1 MNYVIL
7 DLEWNSA
14 YSKSAHRFV
23 NEIIEFGAVKL
34 DAGFNEIDSFSRLI
48 TPRVGKKLSGRVRQL
63 TKLTNEDL
71 AGGEDF
77 FTVTDA
83 FTQFLGDSVL
93 MTWGTSDIHSLIDNY
108 LYYTNSRTIP
118 FLTRYCDLQEYC
130 EKAIGEFDEGNQI
143 GLGHFAEKIGVD
155 FSEEEQHRAAAD
167 AYLSLKILRRVMNR
181 YPLESC
187 ILQADC
193 EEFYDRMLFKNFFI
207 TDLRSP
213 EIDRAQ
219 MKFSCDQCGKQA
231 RRVKRWKLHNKNFNA
246 DFYCKNCG
254 RRFSGRISFKR
265 RYDGVKVNK
274 RIVEKPEQSEKQE
287 TNDKAG
293 E

>member
-23 NEIIEFGAVKL
+23 NEIIEFGAVKV
-34 DAGFNEIDSFSRLI
+34 DGDFNEIGSFARLI
-48 TPRVGKKLSGRVRQL
+48 TPRVGKKLSGRVREL

-77 FTVTDA
+77 FSVTEE

-108 LYYTNSRTIP
+108 LYYTDNRRVP
-118 FLTRYCDLQEYC
+118 FLTKYCDLQEYC
-130 EKAIGEFDEGNQI
+130 ERAIGEFDEGNQI
-143 GLGHFAEKIGVD
+143 GLGHFAEKIGIS

-167 AYLSLKILRRVMNR
+167 AYLSLKCLKRVMGG
-181 YPLESC
+181 YPLENC

-193 EEFYDRMLFKNFFI
+193 EEFYDRMLFKNYFI
-207 TDLRSP
+207 TDLNAP

-219 MKFSCDQCGKQA
+219 MKFACDQCGKQA
-231 RRVKRWKLHNKNFNA
+231 RRVKKWKLRNKNFNA
-246 DFYCKNCG
+246 DFYCKNCD
-254 RRFSGRISFKR
+254 RRFSGRISFKQ

-274 RIVEKPEQSEKQE
+274 RIIEKAEKKDE
-287 TNDKAG
+287 AG